1 MCCLVFIIG
10 GVGALLSVGNVGM
23 VLIIGGEGV
32 LLSIYYRGC
41 RSVA

>member
-1 MCCLVFIIG
+1 MCCLVSIIG

>member
-1 MCCLVFIIG
+1 MFCLVFIIG
-10 GVGALLSVGNVGM
+10 GEGVLLSVGNVGM

>member
-10 GVGALLSVGNVGM
+10 GVGALHSVGNVGM

-41 RSVA
+41 RSDA